1 MRYRI
6 RDLREDHDWTQREVA
21 EKLHCSQ
28 QVYSNYELGQREIP
42 LNLLIELAKLYH
54 TTVDYLLGLDDDF
67 YRDNTDSDDKNTGE
81 NLRKLRLQSG
91 ISLEAAAQRLQANGC
106 DISADTLLKIEQG
119 YRRISIRE
127 LKCLKQLFQ
136 CEYSDILDE
145 ALTS

>member
-1 MRYRI
+1 M
-6 RDLREDHDWTQREVA
+6 
-21 EKLHCSQ
+21 
-28 QVYSNYELGQREIP
+28 
-42 LNLLIELAKLYH
+42 NLLIELAKLYH